1 MSFGRPLPLDVDRA
15 AANDAAAHDRSDPR
29 VDRDSAF
36 ISGSPMNGQFAA
48 VCIVCV
54 VVGYLLVSRRDEI
67 RQTSVWSTITAEAE
81 MVPRKF
87 WMVVGVVV
95 VYVYAVATPLT
106 GMSEAVFVGC
116 AVGCYL
122 LLRRRG
128 ALLQAPVES
137 PFAPEVRYAV
147 GVLTDEKKLFDLF
160 RVLNLFVAS
169 RDKRGRVVR
178 TFPLIVSVVPTAFGA
193 SVQLDPVD
201 GQDLATYRGAASRLA
216 TALMVPAVVVSESRP
231 GSFQLDL
238 RVFDPLDSPLL
249 RETVTPV
256 SDWALELGSDESGV
270 SKRVPI
276 SNVSGVVVGGLPG
289 SGKTAWLTQ
298 TLATFAGCDAVQM
311 VVVDGKGGMDLN
323 ALNSRSYQFINDD
336 MDLDAVISALSDV
349 KELVRERSQKLH
361 SLFGTSNFWNHGPT
375 QEVPVVFV
383 LVDECQTF
391 LDSRQL
397 IGKELKAKGA
407 EIHSLIN
414 FLVRK
419 GRSAGVVTIL
429 STQKPTADSLP
440 TDIRDN
446 SSVRICFGVQSRYAA
461 EAVLGDEWTSDG
473 PASPLGASVGVGVA
487 SVEGNFIRFRAP
499 YVNEVAV
506 SEWVDRFA
514 NLRGD
519 PAQLLHNRLAQLS

>member
-1 MSFGRPLPLDVDRA
+1 MFFVRPLPLAVDREVV
-15 AANDAAAHDRSDPR
+15 NDAATLDRSESRD
-29 VDRDSAF
+29 DRCSACVP
-36 ISGSPMNGQFAA
+36 GSSMNGQFA
-48 VCIVCV
+48 VGCIVCV
-54 VVGYLLVSRRDEI
+54 VGCYLVVSRRDEI
-67 RQTSVWSTITAEAE
+67 RQTSIGSRIIAEAE

-87 WMVVGVVV
+87 WVVLAAVVLY
-95 VYVYAVATPLT
+95 VYVFATPLT
-106 GMSEAVFVGC
+106 GVSAAVFVCC

-122 LLRRRG
+122 LLRRR
-128 ALLQAPVES
+128 ATLLQTPVES
-137 PFAPEVRYAV
+137 PFASEVRYAV
-147 GVLTDEKKLFDLF
+147 GVLTDKKKLFELF
-160 RVLNLFVAS
+160 RVLDLSVAS
-169 RDKRGRVVR
+169 RDQRGRVVR
-178 TFPLIVSVVPTAFGA
+178 TFPVIVSVVPTVFGA
-193 SVQLDPVD
+193 SVELDAVD
-201 GQDLATYRGAASRLA
+201 GQDLANYRGAASRLA
-216 TALMVPAVVVSESRP
+216 TALMVQAVVVSESRP
-231 GSFQLDL
+231 GFFQLDL

-249 RETVTPV
+249 RESVTPV
-256 SDWALELGSDESGV
+256 SDWVLELGSDESGV
-270 SKRVPI
+270 SRNVPI

-298 TLATFAGCDAVQM
+298 TLAAFAGCDAVQM
-311 VVVDGKGGMDLN
+311 TVIDGKGGMDLD
-323 ALNSRSYQFINDD
+323 ALNSRSYQFLNDD
-336 MDLDAVISALSDV
+336 MDLDAVIAALNDV
-349 KELVRERSQKLH
+349 KQLVRERSQKLH
-361 SLFGTSNFWNHGPT
+361 GLFGTSNFWNHGPT

-461 EAVLGDEWTSDG
+461 EAVLGDEWSSDSG
-473 PASPLGASVGVGVA
+473 ASPLGASVGVGVA

-499 YVNEVAV
+499 YVKEAAV
-506 SEWVDRFA
+506 SEWVNRYA
-514 NLRGD
+514 SLRGD